1 MMRRIKD
8 QVEEKNGKESTILT
22 CSAYHNMIN
31 SCFSWKGHKK
41 RKRKWHG
48 SRPHSNTQM
57 KEKASRNSQ
66 TSAHQSS
73 MLQKEEETVL

>member
-1 MMRRIKD
+1 MFFLERP
-8 QVEEKNGKESTILT
+8 QEK
-22 CSAYHNMIN
+22 
-31 SCFSWKGHKK
+31 KK
-41 RKRKWHG
+41 KMARFKAT
-48 SRPHSNTQM
+48 SNTRL